1 MKRKWPFPDL
11 IIASRN
17 HNKLKQYRRLLGD
30 PLRIA
35 IKGLHDF
42 SNLPEVEED
51 QDTFEGNAI
60 KKAEEIANIL
70 NVPVLSDDSGLVVP
84 ALGGEPGVYS
94 ARYAGEGATDQENNQ
109 KLMEKIKHLPL
120 EERKGIYVCVMAL
133 AIPNEKTRVVRGE
146 CEGVILDEPRG
157 EGGFGYDPLF
167 FLPDE
172 GKTAA
177 ELPRDHWLSVSHR
190 GHAARKIMTLLQSEY
205 DF

>member
-1 MKRKWPFPDL
+1 MKRKWPYSAL
-11 IIASRN
+11 IIATRN
-17 HNKLKQYRRLLGD
+17 VNKLKQYRSLLGE
-30 PLRIA
+30 PLQIEV
-35 IKGLHDF
+35 KGLHDF

-60 KKAEEIANIL
+60 KKAEEIARVL
-70 NVPVLSDDSGLVVP
+70 NGPVLSDDSGLIVP

-94 ARYAGEGATDQENNQ
+94 ARYAKEGATDQENNQ
-109 KLMEKIKHLPL
+109 KLMEKIKDLPP

-133 AIPNEKTRVVRGE
+133 AIPGEETRVVRGE
-146 CEGVILDEPRG
+146 CEGVILERPRG

-167 FLPDE
+167 FIPSE

-177 ELPRDHWLSVSHR
+177 ELSREQWFLISHR
-190 GHAARKIMTLLQSEY
+190 GQASRKIMKLLQSEY